1 MLAQNQKIT
10 EPLAGDFL
18 INDKFTIEVGGKGK
32 KYKQIADLPDSYL
45 VVDDEEVGFG
55 HRLPLWILG
64 FLY

>member
-32 KYKQIADLPDSYL
+32 LA
-45 VVDDEEVGFG
+45 
-55 HRLPLWILG
+55 
-64 FLY
+64 FLLQFLRKLHE